1 MLGLRYYIMLCNN
14 IEYKNM
20 GQDGSLGQ
28 LYDVQIEIKIFYK
41 QPGWA
46 YSFSTTLSL
55 QIKGTNDGDIVYG
68 CHLRWRWDY
77 AFTIMGS
84 TKAHGREPTGL

>member
-1 MLGLRYYIMLCNN
+1 MLCNN

-46 YSFSTTLSL
+46 YSFSTTMSL
-55 QIKGTNDGDIVYG
+55 QIEGTNDGDIVYG
-68 CHLRWRWDY
+68 YGHLGGRRY
-77 AFTIMGS
+77 RALTIMGS
-84 TKAHGREPTGL
+84 KKAHGREPAGC